1 MKRFFILSLIAVSAC
16 TTANDT
22 SFSPGRLL
30 VNSSYGEPTCATATA
45 VGSACIQGALET
57 NGALDVAGAST
68 LTGAV
73 STGALTPSSLSVAGT
88 STMTGAVTM
97 ASTLTLANLINTSA
111 TVVDFTQEPWTPF
124 FAKTTGAIMT
134 EADTQEDF
142 FYVGKLRRYFEIF
155 QDGNNTDNVG
165 TWAVGATGWTI
176 PGPNAAD
183 QGTQLTEGI
192 ILGSA
197 KSFTAG
203 TTAAFKVRAAFLV
216 TTRAELNNLMVG
228 FRKLGAYAVADDSTE
243 IATAYDDKVIVGI
256 DGNAGVIKQMTSKA
270 TVDAT
275 TSCTHAA
282 AANGD
287 ILALEVNVSSAG
299 VTSVKVGSATPAGAT
314 AAQTQAAVA
323 AAYADLTSDA
333 LCNAAAVTLTAGNYV
348 PTIMM
353 NKAAGGASDLTLAN
367 YYSGPQ

>member
-1 MKRFFILSLIAVSAC
+1 MKSVARLFTLVALAGSLAC
-16 TTANDT
+16 ATASDT
-22 SFSPGRLL
+22 SFAPGRLV
-30 VNSSYGEPTCATATA
+30 VNTGYGEPTCTTATA

-57 NGALDVAGAST
+57 NGTLDVAGAST
-68 LTGAV
+68 
-73 STGALTPSSLSVAGT
+73 
-88 STMTGAVTM
+88 MTGAVGMGSSLTVTGVVTL
-97 ASTLTLANLINTSA
+97 ASTLDTSTTTA
-111 TVVDFTQEPWTPF
+111 DFTKEPGSAF
-124 FAKTTGAIMT
+124 NAKTTGAIMT

-142 FYVGKLRRYFEIF
+142 FYVGKLRRYFELF

-165 TWAVGATGWTI
+165 MWATGATGWVI

-183 QGTQLTEGI
+183 QGTQVTEGI
-192 ILGSA
+192 VLGSA
-197 KSFTAG
+197 KSFIAG
-203 TTAAFKVRAAFLV
+203 TTAAFKIRVAFLV
-216 TTRAELNNLMVG
+216 STRAELNNLMVG

-256 DGNAGVIKQMTSKA
+256 DGNAGVIKQMTSLA

-299 VTSVKVGSATPAGAT
+299 VTSVKVGNATPAGAT
-314 AAQTQAAVA
+314 AAQTQAAVTA
-323 AAYADLTSDA
+323 AFAALTSDA

-353 NKAAGGASDLTLAN
+353 NKAAGGVSTTTLAY